1 MENNTN
7 MKVYLV
13 VNDETNYNE
22 EFYNLSSAKKAMKEH
37 NAKGYIYKIYS
48 NGTMVQCGEIKL
60 NMTNKT
66 FIANSNQSQYG
77 YC

>member
-1 MENNTN
+1 

-13 VNDETNYNE
+13 VNNETNYNE

-37 NAKGYIYKIYS
+37 NAKVYIYKIYS

-66 FIANSNQSQYG
+66 FIADSNQSQYG